1 MIDRNLM
8 INDQYKF
15 ISVDIPRTACSARA
29 RLFAGVPDHVFMGPD
44 MQAWMNAVFWSDIP
58 KHARA
63 LQYRQCAAEKFES
76 YYKYSF
82 VRNPWDRQVSLFSNL
97 CQLKPSLIY
106 PEGKHLD
113 VSFREWIKSDAIKIN
128 TRLPMRISGLY
139 KKLPQLHWLV
149 DDNRKIIVDF
159 VGKFENFQHD
169 FLYVVDKIGI
179 RSDILHENK
188 TVHDHY
194 LSYYDEESI
203 DIVYKWMK
211 DDCDTFGYEK
221 PKLSEN
227 S

>member
-1 MIDRNLM
+1 MIISHRF
-8 INDQYKF
+8 KF
-15 ISVDIPRTACSARA
+15 IFIS
-29 RLFAGVPDHVFMGPD
+29 
-44 MQAWMNAVFWSDIP
+44 IP
-58 KHARA
+58 KTGSTSTEKTIIPFLSSCDFSSWNNTRHRLDLNTHSPARIVIKDNIKN
-63 LQYRQCAAEKFES
+63 YFKFA
-76 YYKYSF
+76 F